1 MGDINHYMPTKYYK
15 GGRLLLGELYEL
27 IEENEVKF
35 LLQISNP
42 WYQIHYGYVDLIIL
56 KFC

>member
-27 IEENEVKF
+27 IKENEVKF
-35 LLQISNP
+35 LLQISKSMVSNSHSS
-42 WYQIHYGYVDLIIL
+42 I
-56 KFC
+56 FM